1 MKKEKKTIAIFPG
14 TFDPFTVG
22 HLNILEKAEAIFG
35 KENVI
40 VAVLS
45 NPAKVSRETLSTI
58 KDYSD
63 LSKKLIFENI
73 RDTGV
78 NMLKAQLPSKNIEG
92 HFGML
97 TNYLQ
102 SKEDEGFEVILI
114 RGLRNSVDFDYEYT
128 QSRYMW
134 DQKPNVK
141 VVYIPCDPLYTH
153 ISSSGYKALEIVE
166 KGSGYHYL
174 ARETQENK

>member
-78 NMLKAQLPSKNIEG
+78 NRVKAQLPSKNIEG

-97 TNYLQ
+97 TGYVRI
-102 SKEDEGFEVILI
+102 KEDEGFDVVLI
-114 RGLRNSVDFDYEYT
+114 RGLRNSDDFDYEYT
-128 QSRYMW
+128 ESRYMW
-134 DQKPNVK
+134 DQKPNIK
-141 VVYIPCDPLYTH
+141 IVYIPCDPLYTH

-166 KGSGYHYL
+166 KGAGYHYL
-174 ARETQENK
+174 ARETEEK

>member
-14 TFDPFTVG
+14 TFNPFTIG
-22 HLNILEKAEAIFG
+22 HLNILEKVEAIFG

-58 KDYSD
+58 KDYSE
-63 LSKKLIFENI
+63 LSKKLVFENI
-73 RDTGV
+73 RDIGIKRIKT
-78 NMLKAQLPSKNIEG
+78 QLPSRNVEG

-97 TNYLQ
+97 TEYLQ
-102 SKEDEGFEVILI
+102 LKEDEGFDVVLI
-114 RGLRNSVDFDYEYT
+114 RGLRNSDDFDYEYT

-134 DQKPNVK
+134 DQNPNVK

-153 ISSSGYKALEIVE
+153 ISSSGYKALEII
-166 KGSGYHYL
+166 KPGSGYHYL
-174 ARETQENK
+174 AKEGGDK